1 VVNRLRGI
9 SAGHNLFTQSTRSQ
23 NMYSKAS
30 FSDMKSFRFAYNAV
44 CVVLLLGALLVLTS
58 CELGQTV
65 MVSKGEA
72 GGFREIING
81 QAQYCKLT
89 STPDVTISDAAQE
102 AFIKY
107 CQDVE

>member
-1 VVNRLRGI
+1 MKALRFGYHVFCLTI
-9 SAGHNLFTQSTRSQ
+9 FCGFFL
-23 NMYSKAS
+23 
-30 FSDMKSFRFAYNAV
+30 FAY
-44 CVVLLLGALLVLTS
+44 G

-89 STPDVTISDAAQE
+89 STPGVTISQAAQE
-102 AFIKY
+102 AFVKY
-107 CQDVE
+107 CADVE

>member
-1 VVNRLRGI
+1 MKALRFGYHVFCLTI
-9 SAGHNLFTQSTRSQ
+9 FCGFFL
-23 NMYSKAS
+23 
-30 FSDMKSFRFAYNAV
+30 FAY
-44 CVVLLLGALLVLTS
+44 G

-72 GGFREIING
+72 GGFQQVLSG
-81 QAQYCKLT
+81 SADYCKWT
-89 STPDVTISDAAQE
+89 ATDGVTMSPAAQE

>member
-1 VVNRLRGI
+1 MRNPKL
-9 SAGHNLFTQSTRSQ
+9 S
-23 NMYSKAS
+23 
-30 FSDMKSFRFAYNAV
+30 
-44 CVVLLLGALLVLTS
+44 VVLLASYVLAA
-58 CELGQTV
+58 CMIAGCQLGQTV

-81 QAQYCKLT
+81 QASYCKLT